1 MKVILDTNVV
11 LSGIFF
17 TGSPHQILRHWSR
30 GAFRLV
36 LSPEI
41 LDEYLDSAN
50 ELSQVYPAIDPTPI
64 LSLVALHSEYCEPQP
79 LEEPVCG
86 DPDDDKFLACA
97 LASRCKTIVS
107 GDKHL
112 LRVSGYLSI
121 QVVRPRLFVDT
132 YLTAR

>member
-1 MKVILDTNVV
+1 LKVILGTNVI

-17 TGSPHQILRHWSR
+17 TGPPHQILRHWSL

-36 LSPEI
+36 LSQEI

-50 ELSQVYPAIDPTPI
+50 ELGRSYPAIDPTPI
-64 LSLVALHSEYCEPQP
+64 LSLVALYSEYCEPQH
-79 LEEPVCG
+79 LKEPVCS
-86 DPDDDKFLACA
+86 DPDDEQFIACA

-112 LRVSGYLSI
+112 LPASGYRSI
-121 QVVRPRLFVDT
+121 QVVRPRSFVDT
-132 YLTAR
+132 YLAPR